1 MNAVYHLGKGFG
13 QFCFNAFGRLEV
25 IGKESIPPYG
35 PLLVVANHLSFNDPP
50 VLVCSIP
57 RSLNFIGKQE
67 LFANPVGN
75 FLMRSFNVHPYD
87 RSGLGV
93 DAIRLALR
101 LLDQGRMVMIFPEGH
116 RSPDHTLQQGMPGA
130 AYIAMK
136 SQAPLLPIGITGTEK
151 ISAWRMAVPLTRFRV
166 NIGQPFT
173 LPNVEGTPSK
183 EVVDS
188 MRDMVMSRIA
198 ALLPPAYRG
207 VYPLTTPR
215 QAQRATR
222 HAGAAREA

>member
-1 MNAVYHLGKGFG
+1 MNPIYLLGKSLG

-25 IGKESIPPYG
+25 IGRESVPPYG

-50 VLVCSIP
+50 VLVCSMP
-57 RSLNFIGKQE
+57 RTLSFIGKKE
-67 LFANPVGN
+67 LFGNPVGN
-75 FLMRSFNVHPYD
+75 ILMRSFNVHPYD

-101 LLDQGRMVMIFPEGH
+101 LLDQDRMVVIFPEGH

-130 AYIAMK
+130 AYIALK
-136 SQAPLLPIGITGTEK
+136 SQAPILPIGITGTEK
-151 ISAWRMAVPLTRFRV
+151 ISAWRMAVPLTKFRV

-173 LPNVEGTPSK
+173 LPNLEGTPSK
-183 EVVDS
+183 EVLDS
-188 MRDMVMSRIA
+188 MRDMVMGRIA

-207 VYPLTTPR
+207 VYPLTTPS

-222 HAGAAREA
+222 QPGATSRG

>member
-1 MNAVYHLGKGFG
+1 MNGLYFLGKTLG
-13 QFCFNAFGRLEV
+13 QICFNAFGRLEV
-25 IGKESIPPYG
+25 IGKESVPPYG

-50 VLVCSIP
+50 VLVASMS
-57 RSLNFIGKQE
+57 RTLSFIGKKE
-67 LFANPVGN
+67 LFSNPAGN

-93 DAIRLALR
+93 DAIRLVLR
-101 LLDQGRMVMIFPEGH
+101 LLDQDRMVVIFPEGH

-130 AYIAMK
+130 AYIALK

-151 ISAWRMAVPLTRFRV
+151 ISPWRMTVPLTKFRV

-173 LPNVEGTPSK
+173 LPIVEGTPSK
-183 EVVDS
+183 EVVDN

-207 VYPLTTPR
+207 VYPLTTPG
-215 QAQRATR
+215 QAQRASR
-222 HAGAAREA
+222 RADAANEG